1 MNNIPLLMKREY
13 WEHRGG
19 FLWAPVW
26 ITGVILI
33 FTVLGILS
41 AEAFHASSNVHV
53 GISLNDLRDHIR
65 DADWAKAGN
74 ALDIAQLMFGFV
86 TSVGVFFVLFFYL
99 LGALYDD
106 RRDRS
111 VLFWKSLP
119 VSDTATVASKALSA
133 MIVAPVL
140 AFVVATA
147 AYVVFL
153 VIVTLW
159 AGAHGLNA
167 LPAIFASHPLG
178 MIWRLVLT
186 LPVSA
191 LWALP
196 AIGWLLF
203 WSAYVRSKPFLWAVM
218 IPLIVLMLNGLF
230 GMLGAP
236 HIPDDAHL
244 AAILG
249 RLLFSIFPASW
260 IKAEGAG
267 VVGSHISQSLD
278 SDNIVSAFNPSNVY
292 GLLAEPNLWIGVV
305 AGLALL
311 AGAIYYRQRRIE
323 TAT

>member
-1 MNNIPLLMKREY
+1 
-13 WEHRGG
+13 
-19 FLWAPVW
+19 
-26 ITGVILI
+26 
-33 FTVLGILS
+33 
-41 AEAFHASSNVHV
+41 
-53 GISLNDLRDHIR
+53 
-65 DADWAKAGN
+65 
-74 ALDIAQLMFGFV
+74 
-86 TSVGVFFVLFFYL
+86 
-99 LGALYDD
+99 
-106 RRDRS
+106 
-111 VLFWKSLP
+111 
-119 VSDTATVASKALSA
+119 
-133 MIVAPVL
+133 
-140 AFVVATA
+140 
-147 AYVVFL
+147 
-153 VIVTLW
+153 
-159 AGAHGLNA
+159 
-167 LPAIFASHPLG
+167 
-178 MIWRLVLT
+178 
-186 LPVSA
+186 
-191 LWALP
+191 
-196 AIGWLLF
+196 
-203 WSAYVRSKPFLWAVM
+203 VRSKPFLWAVM